1 MELLCCTT
9 EINNTVNQQYFNK
22 LKKKKKNRS
31 ESKLTSEKN
40 PRLFFLPFKYYDWC

>member
-22 LKKKKKNRS
+22 LKKKKQIWKQVNKWKES
-31 ESKLTSEKN
+31 ETF
-40 PRLFFLPFKYYDWC
+40 FFLPFKYYDWC